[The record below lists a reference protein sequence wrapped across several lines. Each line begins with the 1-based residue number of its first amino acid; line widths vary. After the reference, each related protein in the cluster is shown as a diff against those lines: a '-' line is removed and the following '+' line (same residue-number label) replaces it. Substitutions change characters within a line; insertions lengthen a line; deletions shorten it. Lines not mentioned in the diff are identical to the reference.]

1 MTTSTYASRTA
12 PAVRT
17 VPPSGTMT
25 SPTQASTLVAD
36 TSAAIDSRWLLD
48 VPQACAALHVS
59 RAQLVRLLAAG
70 ALIGIKIGRRR
81 LLPVTSIESYISR
94 LIAEEGGEVA

>member
-25 SPTQASTLVAD
+25 SPTAPD
-36 TSAAIDSRWLLD
+36 TSPAIDSRWLLD

-59 RAQLVRLLAAG
+59 RAQLFRLLAAG